1 MFSSADASSVGII
14 VLLYILFF
22 LVLSGQTHGASG
34 TDAVTGILIPSYTNI
49 GIVTLLIAIIGSVY
63 LSLRSGVFSTRD
75 HLILVCYSL
84 LAFVLSAL
92 ALHFT
97 LYKVDIVQG

>member
-1 MFSSADASSVGII
+1 MFSNTDASSVGII

-22 LVLSGQTHGASG
+22 LVLCGQTHGASG
-34 TDAVTGILIPSYTNI
+34 TGAVTGALTSSYTII
-49 GIVTLLIAIIGSVY
+49 GTVTLLIAIIGSAY
-63 LSLRSGVFSTRD
+63 LSQRSGLFSTRD